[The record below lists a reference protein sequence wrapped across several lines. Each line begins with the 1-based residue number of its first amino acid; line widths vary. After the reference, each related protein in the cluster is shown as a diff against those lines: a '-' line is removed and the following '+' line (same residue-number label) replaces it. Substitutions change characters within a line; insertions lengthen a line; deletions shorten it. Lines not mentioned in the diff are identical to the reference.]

1 MLAAFPLLTLVVV
14 LYNLAVLL
22 SGGPPDGVALVVD
35 MVSGASLLL
44 TWGELVQILGLV
56 LLYVEMVKA
65 TRTAAS
71 SIADHLLSTLLF
83 VICLLELV
91 SLPAFATGTFL
102 LLTLMTLFDLVA
114 GFTVTITAARRD
126 IAVGD
131 RELP

>member
-65 TRTAAS
+65 TRTGAS